1 MGVSADQLTATQ
13 VPAEQFAP
21 LLTSAVVLVVCVD
34 LAVVAALDQELDR
47 VGVIAGASVYPFA
60 WNVLLAART
69 GQLRRSPHDD
79 GGGRGAAAIMPLG
92 KPAPDRQADPQTRPG
107 VCYS

>member
-13 VPAEQFAP
+13 VRAEQFAP

-60 WNVLLAART
+60 WNVLLAARNE
-69 GQLRRSPHDD
+69 GY
-79 GGGRGAAAIMPLG
+79 GVAAIMPPG

>member
-69 GQLRRSPHDD
+69 GQLRR
-79 GGGRGAAAIMPLG
+79 GGDNATGQAGA
-92 KPAPDRQADPQTRPG
+92 R
-107 VCYS
+107 SSS